1 MTQTSLNNVSIR
13 LKSGG
18 HSFSVEAF
26 KAAVAN
32 TERPAEV
39 VLLTAKSTLVPA
51 EFFEKAHAATYLADV
66 GLAPSM
72 SECAVYSKPA
82 NGIVAVMAIS
92 KSCYEAMHELHPA
105 GVICTSPLLPSTE
118 AADGICL
125 HLEENLLYIHIC
137 NQGLL
142 FAEVVECLS
151 DADILYYL
159 ATIDEVYNIYNMN
172 ARAKGDTARIKRVCK
187 RVFKELICE

>member
-1 MTQTSLNNVSIR
+1 MTHTSLNSVSIR

-18 HSFSVEAF
+18 HSFSAEAF
-26 KAAVAN
+26 KAAIAD

-51 EFFEKAHAATYLADV
+51 ECFEKAHAAAYLADV
-66 GLAPSM
+66 GIAPSM
-72 SECAVYSKPA
+72 SECAVYSKPS

-92 KSCYEAMHELHPA
+92 KSCYEAMHETHPA
-105 GVICTSPLLPSTE
+105 GVICTSPLLPGSE
-118 AADGICL
+118 AADGVSL
-125 HLEENLLYIHIC
+125 HLEDDLLYIHIY
-137 NQGLL
+137 NGGLQ

-151 DADILYYL
+151 DTDILYYL
-159 ATIDEVYNIYNMN
+159 AAIDEAYNIYNMN

>member
-1 MTQTSLNNVSIR
+1 MTQTSLNSVSIR

-18 HSFSVEAF
+18 HSFSREAF
-26 KAAVAN
+26 NAAIADK
-32 TERPAEV
+32 ERPAEV
-39 VLLTAKSTLVPA
+39 VVLTAKSTLVPA

-66 GLAPSM
+66 GLAPTM

-92 KSCYEAMHELHPA
+92 KSCYEAMHEVHPA
-105 GVICTSPLLPSTE
+105 GVICTSPLLPNAE
-118 AADGICL
+118 ADDGISL
-125 HLEENLLYIHIC
+125 HMEDDLLYIHIY
-137 NQGLL
+137 NGGLL
-142 FAEVVECLS
+142 LAEVVECQS

-159 ATIDEVYNIYNMN
+159 ATIGEAYNIYNMN

>member
-1 MTQTSLNNVSIR
+1 MTHTSLNSVSIR

-18 HSFSVEAF
+18 HSFSIEAF
-26 KAAVAN
+26 KAAIADN
-32 TERPAEV
+32 ECPAEV

-51 EFFEKAHAATYLADV
+51 EFFEKAHAAAYLADV
-66 GLAPSM
+66 GIAPSM
-72 SECAVYSKPA
+72 SECAVYSKPS

-92 KSCYEAMHELHPA
+92 KSCYEAMHETHPA
-105 GVICTSPLLPSTE
+105 GVICTSPLLPGSE
-118 AADGICL
+118 AADGVSL
-125 HLEENLLYIHIC
+125 HLEDDLLYIHIY
-137 NQGLL
+137 NGGLQ

-151 DADILYYL
+151 DTDILYYL
-159 ATIDEVYNIYNMN
+159 AAIDEAYNIYNMN

>member
-1 MTQTSLNNVSIR
+1 MTHTSLNSVSIR

-18 HSFSVEAF
+18 HSFSIEAF
-26 KAAVAN
+26 KAAIADN
-32 TERPAEV
+32 ESPAEV
-39 VLLTAKSTLVPA
+39 VLLTTKSTLVPA
-51 EFFEKAHAATYLADV
+51 EFFEKAHAAAYLADV
-66 GLAPSM
+66 GIAPSM
-72 SECAVYSKPA
+72 SECAVYSKPS

-92 KSCYEAMHELHPA
+92 KSCYEAMHEAHPA
-105 GVICTSPLLPSTE
+105 GVICTSPLLPGSE
-118 AADGICL
+118 AADGVSL
-125 HLEENLLYIHIC
+125 HLEDDLLYIHIY
-137 NQGLL
+137 NGGLL

-159 ATIDEVYNIYNMN
+159 AAIDEAYDIYNMN

>member
-1 MTQTSLNNVSIR
+1 MTHTSLNSVSIR

-18 HSFSVEAF
+18 HSFSIEAF
-26 KAAVAN
+26 KAAIAD

-51 EFFEKAHAATYLADV
+51 EFFEKAHAAAYLADV
-66 GLAPSM
+66 GIAPSM
-72 SECAVYSKPA
+72 SECAVYSKPS

-92 KSCYEAMHELHPA
+92 KSCYEAMHETHPA
-105 GVICTSPLLPSTE
+105 GVICTSPLLPGSE
-118 AADGICL
+118 AADGVSL
-125 HLEENLLYIHIC
+125 HLEDDLLYIHIY
-137 NQGLL
+137 NGGLI

-151 DADILYYL
+151 DTDILYYL
-159 ATIDEVYNIYNMN
+159 AAIDEAYNIYNMN

>member
-1 MTQTSLNNVSIR
+1 MTHTSLNNVSIR

-18 HSFSVEAF
+18 HSFSAEAF
-26 KAAVAN
+26 KAAIAD

-72 SECAVYSKPA
+72 SECAVYSKPT

-92 KSCYEAMHELHPA
+92 KSCYEAIHEIHPA
-105 GVICTSPLLPSTE
+105 GVICTSPLLPS
-118 AADGICL
+118 AADDGISL
-125 HLEENLLYIHIC
+125 YLEDDLLYIHIYTG
-137 NQGLL
+137 GLL
-142 FAEVVECLS
+142 FAEVMECMS

-159 ATIDEVYNIYNMN
+159 ATINEVYNIYNKN
-172 ARAKGDTARIKRVCK
+172 ARAMGDTARIKRVCK

>member
-1 MTQTSLNNVSIR
+1 MTHTSLNSVSIR

-18 HSFSVEAF
+18 HSFSIEAF
-26 KAAVAN
+26 KAAIADN
-32 TERPAEV
+32 ECPAEV

-51 EFFEKAHAATYLADV
+51 EFFEKAHAAAYLADV
-66 GLAPSM
+66 GIAPSM
-72 SECAVYSKPA
+72 SECAVYSKPS

-92 KSCYEAMHELHPA
+92 KSCYEAMHETHPA
-105 GVICTSPLLPSTE
+105 GVICTSPLLPGSE
-118 AADGICL
+118 AADGVSL
-125 HLEENLLYIHIC
+125 HLEDDLLYIHIY
-137 NQGLL
+137 NGGLL

-151 DADILYYL
+151 DTDILYYL
-159 ATIDEVYNIYNMN
+159 AAIDEAYNIYNMN

>member
-1 MTQTSLNNVSIR
+1 MTHTSLNSVSIR

-18 HSFSVEAF
+18 HSFSAEAF
-26 KAAVAN
+26 KAAIAD

-51 EFFEKAHAATYLADV
+51 EFFEKAHAAAYLADV
-66 GLAPSM
+66 GIAPSM
-72 SECAVYSKPA
+72 SECAVYSKPS

-92 KSCYEAMHELHPA
+92 KSCYEAIHEIHPA
-105 GVICTSPLLPSTE
+105 GVICTSPLLPGSE
-118 AADGICL
+118 VADGVSL
-125 HLEENLLYIHIC
+125 HLEDDLLYIHIY
-137 NQGLL
+137 NGGLL

-151 DADILYYL
+151 DTDILYYL
-159 ATIDEVYNIYNMN
+159 AAIDEAYNIYNMN

>member
-1 MTQTSLNNVSIR
+1 MTHTSLNSVSIR

-18 HSFSVEAF
+18 HSFSIEAF
-26 KAAVAN
+26 KAAIAD

-51 EFFEKAHAATYLADV
+51 EFFEKAHAAAYLADV
-66 GLAPSM
+66 GIAPSM
-72 SECAVYSKPA
+72 SECAVYSRPS

-92 KSCYEAMHELHPA
+92 KSCYEAMHETHPA
-105 GVICTSPLLPSTE
+105 GVICTSPLLPGSE
-118 AADGICL
+118 AADGVSL
-125 HLEENLLYIHIC
+125 HLEDDLLYIHIY
-137 NQGLL
+137 NGGLL

-151 DADILYYL
+151 DTDILYYL
-159 ATIDEVYNIYNMN
+159 AAIDEAYDIYNMN